1 MSSGCVSVRLRVWM
15 MITIRC
21 LTQMSRVT
29 LPLFC
34 LLVLPQLT
42 VYEYIYIFIL
52 NNYYC
57 EMTLTTDTLTH
68 IRHKMYY
75 LSLMAAQVFEYL
87 EILTTKTKKIC
98 PPSIRYEIT

>member
-1 MSSGCVSVRLRVWM
+1 
-15 MITIRC
+15 
-21 LTQMSRVT
+21 
-29 LPLFC
+29 
-34 LLVLPQLT
+34 
-42 VYEYIYIFIL
+42 
-52 NNYYC
+52 
-57 EMTLTTDTLTH
+57 MTLTTDSLTH

>member
-1 MSSGCVSVRLRVWM
+1 
-15 MITIRC
+15 
-21 LTQMSRVT
+21 
-29 LPLFC
+29 
-34 LLVLPQLT
+34 
-42 VYEYIYIFIL
+42 
-52 NNYYC
+52 
-57 EMTLTTDTLTH
+57 MTLTTDTLTH